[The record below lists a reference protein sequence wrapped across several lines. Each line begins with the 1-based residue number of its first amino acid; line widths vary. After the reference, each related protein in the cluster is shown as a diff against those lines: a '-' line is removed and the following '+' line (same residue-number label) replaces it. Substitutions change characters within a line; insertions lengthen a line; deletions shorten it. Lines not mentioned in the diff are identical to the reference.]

1 MNLVHGITKIE
12 QAELKQAK
20 SGLSIADLK
29 LTTDNGMNFATA
41 FGDTAEALA
50 GGQGLQLV
58 WHGRLTSRNYTKQDG
73 EQVWAMGI
81 TIGSAK
87 VVEHKPDTPLFVEA
101 RVSGDASPITYE
113 GLDGRATRTQLKFA
127 FDKRNGQRE
136 EFLVLT
142 DDASGPTVAV
152 GTPQYRSF
160 DLAGV
165 TVRTYYIP
173 NALQSADVDD
183 PLATGPQAVTQLTDS
198 PF

>member
-1 MNLVHGITKIE
+1 MNLVHGITNIE

-29 LTTDNGMNFATA
+29 LTTKDGMNFATA
-41 FGDTAEALA
+41 FGDTAEELA
-50 GGQGLQLV
+50 GGEGLALV

-87 VVEHKPDTPLFVEA
+87 VVERRDDMPLFVEA

-113 GLDGRATRTQLKFA
+113 GRDGMTKRTQVRWSHE
-127 FDKRNGQRE
+127 KRNGQQE
-136 EFLVLT
+136 SFLVLT
-142 DDASGPTVAV
+142 DDTAGPTVAV
-152 GTPQYRSF
+152 GAPQYRSF
-160 DLAGV
+160 ALDGV
-165 TVRTYYIP
+165 TVRTFYIP
-173 NALQSADVDD
+173 NALQSADVED
-183 PLATGPQAVTQLTDS
+183 PLATGPQAVAELTGS

>member
-1 MNLVHGITKIE
+1 MNLVHGITNIE

-29 LTTDNGMNFATA
+29 LTTKDGMNFATA
-41 FGDTAEALA
+41 FGDTAEELA
-50 GGQGLQLV
+50 GGQGLALV

-87 VVEHKPDTPLFVEA
+87 VVERREDMPLFVEV
-101 RVSGDASPITYE
+101 RVSGQASPITYE
-113 GLDGRATRTQLKFA
+113 GRDGVFNGTQIRWQHE
-127 FDKRNGQRE
+127 KRNGQLE
-136 EFLVLT
+136 SFVVVTNET
-142 DDASGPTVAV
+142 YEHAVAV

-160 DLAGV
+160 TLDGV
-165 TVRTYYIP
+165 TVRTFYIP
-173 NALQSADVDD
+173 NALQSADVED
-183 PLATGPQAVTQLTDS
+183 PLATGPQAVAELTGS